1 MDLFASPA
9 VCGVAIELIKT
20 ACYYGSLSWIILYLL
35 CFKNPLKEWVGSWN
49 TILAQYLKHNTWN
62 TILAT
67 MCMIK
72 TAAILEHL
80 LVGGSP
86 TCLCKV
92 YVTCSVLTCLHW
104 FFVPGSHVTSREI
117 SRYIP
122 AAFPWSHMTYKG
134 ICWIQHQQ
142 CLWKGM
148 ASHDI
153 KLHNYASFL
162 LQNSLASF
170 FAITPHVHMPSWHY
184 PKQWHMKL
192 VGRQEK
198 TLEVWTTIKCLV
210 YDRTTYSE
218 LYVPQTHSESCQ
230 KQSSPCHLQM

>member
-9 VCGVAIELIKT
+9 VCGVDIELIKT

-35 CFKNPLKEWVGSWN
+35 CFKNPL
-49 TILAQYLKHNTWN
+49 
-62 TILAT
+62 ILAT

-148 ASHDI
+148 ASHGT

-198 TLEVWTTIKCLV
+198 TLEA
-210 YDRTTYSE
+210 
-218 LYVPQTHSESCQ
+218 
-230 KQSSPCHLQM
+230 